1 MLRCD
6 FCFNDTAMLLGNG
19 SEFSNIIHSNT
30 SLQ

>member
-1 MLRCD
+1 MLLH

-19 SEFSNIIHSNT
+19 SEFNNIIHSNT